1 MDERTRRLAER
12 VKLELGEHL
21 DDADRH
27 GSAYV
32 DGYVKSLTG
41 PGYKRPPIGRLHP
54 RVAELV
60 RELALDAA
68 GGDAVTRRR

>member
-12 VKLELGEHL
+12 VRCELAEHL
-21 DDADRH
+21 EDADRH
-27 GSAYV
+27 GAGYVDAYV
-32 DGYVKSLTG
+32 QSLTA

-54 RVAELV
+54 HVAKLV

-68 GGDAVTRRR
+68 GGDAIIRKR

>member
-12 VKLELGEHL
+12 VQRELAEHL
-21 DDADRH
+21 EDADRH
-27 GSAYV
+27 GARYV
-32 DGYVKSLTG
+32 NEYVQSLLR
-41 PGYKRPPIGRLHP
+41 PGYKRPPVRGLHP
-54 RVAELV
+54 HVARLA